1 LTDKPQ
7 QNIVKITNALA
18 SYAHVY
24 TARSIDGDEKKKRF
38 SMTALLDPS
47 NATHQKQIK
56 AVKAEALRVGKE
68 KFPNIPENKLEMP
81 YGTCEDTDVKPGWFF
96 VKMWNSTRPLVV
108 NRNNEPT
115 AEGDAESIYSG
126 ATVNT
131 NPTFF
136 AWEFTNKDGKV
147 MKRGVS
153 ANLRSTQFVA
163 ATPPFG
169 RAAPVADEEFEAL
182 GDQADANSEDEW
194 DK

>member
-115 AEGDAESIYSG
+115 A
-126 ATVNT
+126 
-131 NPTFF
+131 TFF